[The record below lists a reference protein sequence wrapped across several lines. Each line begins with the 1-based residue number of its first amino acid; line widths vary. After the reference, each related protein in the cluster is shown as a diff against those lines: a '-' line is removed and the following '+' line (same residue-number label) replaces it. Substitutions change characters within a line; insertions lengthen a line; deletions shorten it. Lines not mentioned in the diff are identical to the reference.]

1 MRKHKRTIAL
11 ALAMISLLSVGALGI
26 APAQAAEP
34 DRHVTVTGI
43 GTISVVPDAVRF
55 YPSVTALASTSKDA
69 LANASKTATAVRTA
83 LKNQGI
89 ATKDVKSSNLSVFP
103 EYNYTQDKGSVIVG
117 YRATQSF
124 TIVIRKADT
133 AGKVVEAVVGAGNEN
148 VMINGIVPFIT
159 KGSAAMEEARAAAV
173 ADARS
178 RAASYAKLLGTSLGK
193 VVYLQENSAP
203 SYSFPMLGVAKAAA
217 DGSTP
222 EIDLGEEEVTVTITV
237 RWALN

>member
-1 MRKHKRTIAL
+1 MRKNRKIIAVAL
-11 ALAMISLLSVGALGI
+11 ALVSILSVGALGL
-26 APAQAAEP
+26 APAQAAEA
-34 DRHVTVTGI
+34 DRHVTVTGV

-55 YPSVTALASTSKDA
+55 YTSVTALSDRSSSA
-69 LANASKTATAVRTA
+69 LSDASKAASAVRAA
-83 LKNQGI
+83 LRAQAI
-89 ATKDVKSSNLSVFP
+89 ATKDIKSTNLSVYP

-124 TIVIRKADT
+124 TIVIRKAET
-133 AGKVVEAVVGAGNEN
+133 AGNVVEAVVNAANEN

-159 KGSAAMEEARAAAV
+159 KGSAAMEDARAKAV
-173 ADARS
+173 TDAKS
-178 RAASYAKLLGTSLGK
+178 RASSYAKLLGTSLGK

-222 EIDLGEEEVTVTITV
+222 EIDLGEEDVTVSITV